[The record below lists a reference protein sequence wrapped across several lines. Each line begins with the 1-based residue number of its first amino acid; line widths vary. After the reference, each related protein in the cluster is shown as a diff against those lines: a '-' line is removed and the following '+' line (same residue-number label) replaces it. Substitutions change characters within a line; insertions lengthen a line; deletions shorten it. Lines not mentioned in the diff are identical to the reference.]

1 MKKGKEFT
9 LRDLMQMSHDM
20 RELQKDFDMISE
32 FVDADNIRTILKI
45 AKDE

>member
-32 FVDADNIRTILKI
+32 FVDADKIRTILKI